1 MSQENTPQVAETTSP
16 KAYKEQPVI
25 EKPVSTEQ
33 TSGSQEKDLELPDYG
48 ALVQESKK
56 YRNRAQEAESQL
68 AKMQKKAEADRQKQ
82 MEEQNQWKELAEERA
97 VKIAEL
103 EPLVEKFNA
112 AESQYREELLGDFSV
127 EDRETFG
134 NLPLEQL
141 RVLHG
146 KLINKSN
153 VVSTDGSPART
164 SNVENKK
171 FTDMTKG
178 ERQANW
184 DTIVRGYV
192 DRMKSRTN

>member
-1 MSQENTPQVAETTSP
+1 MSQENTPQEAETTSP
-16 KAYKEQPVI
+16 KPYKEQPVI
-25 EKPVSTEQ
+25 EKPVSTEKAQ
-33 TSGSQEKDLELPDYG
+33 ESQDKDLELPDYG

-68 AKMQKKAEADRQKQ
+68 AKIQKKAETDRQKQ

-103 EPLVEKFNA
+103 EPLVDKFNA
-112 AESQYREELLGDFSV
+112 AETQFREELLADFSV
-127 EDRETFG
+127 EDKETFG
-134 NLPLEQL
+134 NLPLDQL

-164 SNVENKK
+164 ANVTNKSL
-171 FTDMTKG
+171 TEMTKG
-178 ERQANW
+178 ERQGNW
-184 DTIVRGYV
+184 DNIVKGYV
-192 DRMKSRTN
+192 DRMKRTN